1 MIYQL
6 EIVYLII
13 LLKLKIKKQVKILY
27 LNYLFFIENDTAKNL
42 NNLFSKLDNENDDLN
57 FMKNKTKNIITTNT
71 KNKNLNFFNEESNDN
86 LFQQPIKNTKKLNF
100 LDDDEEEDP
109 LSKIKKNS
117 KTIKENKVKIFLF

>member
-1 MIYQL
+1 
-6 EIVYLII
+6 
-13 LLKLKIKKQVKILY
+13 
-27 LNYLFFIENDTAKNL
+27 
-42 NNLFSKLDNENDDLN
+42 
-57 FMKNKTKNIITTNT
+57 MKNKTKNIITTNT

-117 KTIKENKVKIFLF
+117 KTIKENKVKIFFILNYF

>member
-1 MIYQL
+1 
-6 EIVYLII
+6 
-13 LLKLKIKKQVKILY
+13 
-27 LNYLFFIENDTAKNL
+27 
-42 NNLFSKLDNENDDLN
+42 
-57 FMKNKTKNIITTNT
+57 MKNKTKNIITTNT